1 VIISIHI
8 PKCGG
13 TSFRRVLQGIYGEGV
28 WLNYCEI
35 LNQPLAR
42 PGLIP
47 SGIRCVH
54 GHFFGDA
61 FDELVPKPS
70 LVTWLRHPVERVVSN
85 YYHFLRSPDV
95 RDDCCRELLE
105 RGLSLEEFAEL
116 DWMRNE
122 ATRYMAG
129 KPAESFEFIG
139 ILERFKDSLRIFGE
153 TFGVDVPAEPPREN
167 VNPARTGE
175 TYALS
180 PRAYGHLLALNMRD
194 LATYDL
200 ANAVLDRRVVRPR
213 SEAVQIGPPGA
224 CELRLTPLVG

>member
-1 VIISIHI
+1 MELHVKSAVPVIISIHI

-13 TSFRRVLQGIYGEGV
+13 TSFRRVLQEIYGEGV
-28 WLNYCEI
+28 WLNYGAI
-35 LNQPLAR
+35 FSQPQAR
-42 PGLIP
+42 PGLFP
-47 SGIRCVH
+47 RGTRCIH
-54 GHFFGDA
+54 GHFLGDA
-61 FDELVPKPS
+61 FDELVPQPR

-85 YYHFLRSPDV
+85 YYHFLRSPDM
-95 RDDCCRELLE
+95 RDACCRELLE

-139 ILERFKDSLRIFGE
+139 IMERFSDSLRIFGE
-153 TFGVDVPAEPPREN
+153 AFGVAVPSDAPREN

-180 PRAYGHLLALNMRD
+180 PRTYGHILGLNIRD

-200 ANAVLDRRVVRPR
+200 ANALLDRRVVRPC
-213 SEAVQIGPPGA
+213 SKAV
-224 CELRLTPLVG
+224 